1 MSFHLADF
9 DLTQYLWDVI
19 AKTDPDVAV
28 FTEHDMFDLWEV
40 GFVDTERVPLKQWA
54 QIVKPFLQTDGTYHF
69 RHEEFLTLDQY
80 RYKGEL
86 YAPFEAEKI
95 NEGFYTDEG
104 LDELFHTSI
113 QPCVRIKP
121 QEFLHFIKEYK
132 DKFRDTQS
140 KLIHMNEKAKRYI
153 DHLLSLY
160 PSPLRNLELLF
171 EEMIQTQVYG
181 VSDNAVGHELAKQV
195 STFRDRPANKVE
207 AEALGLKDLLQ
218 TKTKNTSVPAVEKD
232 KTVSLKNVRRSPR
245 GTRG

>member
-19 AKTDPDVAV
+19 AKTDPNVAM
-28 FTEHDMFDLWEV
+28 FTESDIHDLWEV
-40 GFVDTERVPLKQWA
+40 GFVDTERVPFKQWT
-54 QIVKPFLQTDGTYHF
+54 QIVKPFLQADGTYRF
-69 RHEEFLTLDQY
+69 SHEEFLTLDQY

-86 YAPFEAEKI
+86 FAPFEAEKI
-95 NEGFYTDEG
+95 NEGLYTDEG
-104 LDELFHTSI
+104 LDELFEASI
-113 QPCVRIKP
+113 KPCVRANLA
-121 QEFLHFIKEYK
+121 ELASFIKEYK
-132 DKFRDTQS
+132 AMFRDEQS
-140 KLIHMNEKAKRYI
+140 KLIRMNEKAKRYI
-153 DHLLSLY
+153 DHLLRLH

-181 VSDNAVGHELAKQV
+181 VSDSAIGHELAKQV

-207 AEALGLKDLLQ
+207 AEALGLKDLMK

-232 KTVSLKNVRRSPR
+232 KTVSLKTVRRAPR